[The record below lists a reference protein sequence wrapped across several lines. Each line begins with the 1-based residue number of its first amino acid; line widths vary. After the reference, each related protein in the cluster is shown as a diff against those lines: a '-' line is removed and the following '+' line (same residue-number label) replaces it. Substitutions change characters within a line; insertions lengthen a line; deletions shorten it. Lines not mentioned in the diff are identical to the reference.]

1 MSSAIEVTKSTFQSE
16 VLESD
21 VPVLVDMWAA
31 WCGPCRMVGPI
42 VDELAA
48 DYAGRLKVA
57 KIDVDAEP
65 ELAATFNVASI
76 PTILLIKDG
85 AVVASAIG
93 ARPKAQLAAALELD
107 EHVAAAAA

>member
-42 VDELAA
+42 VDELAT

-65 ELAATFNVASI
+65 ELAATFGVASI

-85 AVVASAIG
+85 QIVASAIG
-93 ARPKAQLAAALELD
+93 ARPKAQLAAALALD
-107 EHVAAAAA
+107 EHVAAAA